1 MTASAPRTWF
11 ITGASRGLGAALV
24 QAVLDAGDR
33 VVATARNRE
42 TLIRAFGPDSDRLL
56 SVALD
61 VTDPRA
67 AQAAVEAALAAFGRI
82 DVLVNNAGYGNL
94 SLFEES
100 TAQEV
105 QAQYETNVFGLM
117 HVTRAVLPGMR
128 AQRSGRIFN
137 ISSVGGIVGGPSGT
151 LYCASKFAVE
161 GFTES
166 LAAEVRDFG
175 IHVTVVE
182 PGFFRTDFLEPT
194 SVRHGSQPIADY
206 AAVSEAL
213 KTFYDSRSRNQ
224 AGDPA
229 RLGQALIALADAEQP
244 PVRWC
249 AGTDALAMV
258 QSKIDSLQAELDAWR
273 DLSVSTNGDFEFRE
287 EAGASAW
294 G

>member
-1 MTASAPRTWF
+1 MTASTSRTWF

-24 QAVLDAGDR
+24 RSVLDAGDR
-33 VVATARNRE
+33 VVATARNRDSLVR
-42 TLIRAFGPDSDRLL
+42 TFGPDSDRLL
-56 SVALD
+56 SLALD
-61 VTDPRA
+61 VTDAAA
-67 AQAAVEAALAAFGRI
+67 AQTAVDAALAAFGQI

-100 TAQEV
+100 TAAEV
-105 QAQYETNVFGLM
+105 QAQYDTNVFGLM
-117 HVTRAVLPGMR
+117 HVTRAVLPVMR
-128 AQRSGRIFN
+128 ARRAGRIFN

-206 AAVSEAL
+206 AAVSQAL

-229 RLGQALIALADAEQP
+229 KLGLALIALADADQP
-244 PVRWC
+244 PVRWA
-249 AGTDALAMV
+249 AGTDAVGMV
-258 QSKIDSLQAELDAWR
+258 EGKIASLQAELDAWR
-273 DLSVSTNGDFEFRE
+273 ALSLGTDGDFEFRP

>member
-1 MTASAPRTWF
+1 MTASPARTWF
-11 ITGASRGLGAALV
+11 VTGASRGLGAALV
-24 QAVLDAGDR
+24 QTVLDAGDR

-42 TLIRAFGPDSDRLL
+42 TLIEAFGPDSDRIL

-61 VTDPRA
+61 VTDPA
-67 AQAAVEAALAAFGRI
+67 AARAAVEAALAAFGHI

-100 TAQEV
+100 TAEEV

-128 AQRSGRIFN
+128 ARRSGRIFN

-151 LYCASKFAVE
+151 RYCASKFAVE

-175 IHVTVVE
+175 IHATVVE

-229 RLGQALIALADAEQP
+229 RLGLALIALADADQP
-244 PVRWC
+244 PVRWA
-249 AGTDALAMV
+249 AGTDAVGMV
-258 QSKIDSLQAELDAWR
+258 EGKIASLQAELDAWR
-273 DLSVSTNGDFEFRE
+273 ALSLSTDGDFEFRE